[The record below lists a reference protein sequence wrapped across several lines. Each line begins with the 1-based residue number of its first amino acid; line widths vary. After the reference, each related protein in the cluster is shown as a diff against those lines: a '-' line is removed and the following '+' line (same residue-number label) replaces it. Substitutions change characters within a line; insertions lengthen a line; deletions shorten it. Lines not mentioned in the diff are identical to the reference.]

1 MQATLVLN
9 TLCGLPRPNGLVRLN
24 AVLSG
29 SVNPGREKQVSR
41 RFVRE
46 PEWQQSFGIVE
57 PGMGRLS
64 QAGLAKPVI

>member
-1 MQATLVLN
+1 
-9 TLCGLPRPNGLVRLN
+9 VRLN